1 MLAAFASPYQRL
13 ALSIHHVGY
22 LCWDCNYWSAKVKVL
37 LIAVSVASNVAWSG
51 SNQRQLTL
59 MWDELNTDCVEAV
72 DDLATLKI
80 AWTKTNV

>member
-13 ALSIHHVGY
+13 ALSIHHVSY
-22 LCWDCNYWSAKVKVL
+22 YELVL

-72 DDLATLKI
+72 DDLATVKI